1 MRAEVRRVLFPD
13 VESGEPFDPANTFQ
27 LVEVYVG
34 AVGEAGE
41 EQYQVTA
48 CTPAALAD
56 LLRRQPFLAARHWL
70 FVEQFST
77 TAVEAVLRKLIG
89 NVEAT
94 SQAEFVERLGR
105 IGLWEFE
112 DYPS

>member
-1 MRAEVRRVLFPD
+1 MRAEVRQVRFPD
-13 VESGEPFDPANTFQ
+13 VESGEPFDPSNTFQ

-56 LLRRQPFLAARHWL
+56 LLRRQPFLVGRHWL
-70 FVEQFST
+70 FVEEFST
-77 TAVEAVLRKLIG
+77 AAVEAALRKLIG
-89 NVEAT
+89 NVEAA
-94 SQAEFVERLGR
+94 SRAEFVEKVGRL
-105 IGLWEFE
+105 GLWEFE
-112 DYPS
+112 DNKS